1 MSLPLKQQLNN
12 QNVNLG
18 TIETNLSTLQT
29 QTAEA
34 VAFHHNF
41 VTSDANITVLVDRT
55 TTNASK
61 IGTLETTTTTQAGEI
76 DQLELDISGN
86 TARIVEINT
95 AFTTTTDGLQ
105 ENIDAEALA
114 RGNADTTLQ
123 SNIDAEAL
131 ARGNADTTLQSNID
145 AEALARGNADTTL
158 QANIDAE
165 ALARGNADITLQ
177 ENIDAEALA
186 RASDI
191 SGVNSSIATE
201 VGTRLAND
209 TTLQDNIDAEALARG
224 NADTTLQ
231 ANIDAEALARGNAD
245 TTLQANIDAEA
256 LARGNADT
264 TLQANIDA
272 EALTRG
278 LAEARMVFM
287 NVAEA
292 EGILTAGDYPFG
304 YGFGSPS
311 KAGFGVSIPFNATLT
326 GIAVSCD
333 SIDVNPSVQFF
344 LENYNT
350 SGTKVSPLNGTTD
363 FSVLYHGSNKYFT
376 SLNVQYVV
384 GDISIKVVSP
394 TNLTDADARYRIT
407 LFFQQTP
414 APVSNG
420 GVDP

>member
-145 AEALARGNADTTL
+145 AEALAR
-158 QANIDAE
+158 
-165 ALARGNADITLQ
+165 
-177 ENIDAEALA
+177 
-186 RASDI
+186 ASDI

-209 TTLQDNIDAEALARG
+209 TTLQDNIDAEALARGNADTTLQANIDAEALARG